1 MQYCEQC
8 SVELTLNVRCTEET
22 TRDVT
27 SRELLSGH
35 EDVRP
40 VHSSPPGIL
49 LVKLRKGQ
57 EVKLR
62 CIAKKGVAKEHAK
75 WAPVANV
82 AFEYDPDN
90 RLRHTTFWVEEDV
103 NREWPSSVYSQGEY
117 PDDRNHPG
125 AVPFDPETEPDRF
138 FFVVEAV
145 GSLRPEEILLQAITV
160 LQSKLGAVQLALEQ
174 Q

>member
-1 MQYCEQC
+1 MQYCDQC
-8 SVELTLNVRCTEET
+8 SVELTLNVRCSEDT

-27 SRELLSGH
+27 SRELLSNH
-35 EDVRP
+35 DDVRP
-40 VHSSPPGIL
+40 VHSTPPGIL

-90 RLRHTTFWVEEDV
+90 VLRHTTFWVEEDV
-103 NREWPSSVYSQGEY
+103 NKEWPPSTHSESPY
-117 PDDRNHPG
+117 PDERNQPG
-125 AVPFDPETEPDRF
+125 AIPLDPKAEPERF
-138 FFVVEAV
+138 FFLVEAV
-145 GSLRPEEILLQAITV
+145 GPLRPEEILLQAITV
-160 LQSKLGAVQLALEQ
+160 LQAKLGAIQLALEQ